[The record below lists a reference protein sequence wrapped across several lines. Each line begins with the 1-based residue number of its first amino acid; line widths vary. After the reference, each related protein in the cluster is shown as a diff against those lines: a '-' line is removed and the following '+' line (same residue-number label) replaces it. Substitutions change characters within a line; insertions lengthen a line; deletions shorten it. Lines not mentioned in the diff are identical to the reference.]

1 MNIASSIFN
10 QYYKTGGKMV
20 GMASGARG
28 LMPKSAG
35 GRAAMKLGAVGTGIL
50 AAGYAGVNAYAN
62 DRDASQVN
70 MYGAAVLGGYGGAAA
85 VMRNR
90 QKQGHSLF
98 TRPGDVNNHLFPGGG
113 DQGIG

>member
-70 MYGAAVLGGYGGAAA
+70 LWGATALGGYGGAAA
-85 VMRNR
+85 VLNNR
-90 QKQGHSLF
+90 HKQGQNLF
-98 TRPGDVNNHLFPGGG
+98 TRPGSVNNHLFPGGG